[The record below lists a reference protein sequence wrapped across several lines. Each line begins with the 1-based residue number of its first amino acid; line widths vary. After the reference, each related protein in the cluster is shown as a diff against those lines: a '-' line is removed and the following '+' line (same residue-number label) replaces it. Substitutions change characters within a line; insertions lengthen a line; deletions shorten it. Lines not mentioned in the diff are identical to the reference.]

1 MPDLAKVLKE
11 EIQRLARKETKA
23 STASLR
29 KDTATL
35 KRAIADHK
43 RRIAILERDNRR
55 LLTRARKSLE
65 GSVKASDEE
74 IKTSRVTAK
83 MIRGLRDKFGL
94 SQAEMALLL
103 EVSSQTVYQWEHK
116 KGRLTFRGHSKA
128 AIVELRK
135 LSVAEVATRL
145 TRLGE

>member
-65 GSVKASDEE
+65 GSVKASDDE
-74 IKTSRVTAK
+74 IKSSRVTAK

-94 SQAEMALLL
+94 TQGELALLL
-103 EVSSQTVYQWEHK
+103 DVSPQTVYQWEHK
-116 KGRLTFRGHSKA
+116 EGRLSFRGDAKA
-128 AIVELRK
+128 AIIELRK
-135 LSVAEVATRL
+135 LTASEVASRL
-145 TRLGE
+145 E